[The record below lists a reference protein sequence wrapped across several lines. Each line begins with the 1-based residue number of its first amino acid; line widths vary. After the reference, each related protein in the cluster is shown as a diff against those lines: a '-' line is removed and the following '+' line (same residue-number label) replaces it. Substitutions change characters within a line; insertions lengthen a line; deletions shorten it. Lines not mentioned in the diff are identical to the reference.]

1 MFSPLPSAPS
11 NSSLQHLI
19 ASCHLPLYDP
29 AIIQI
34 MNDGISQGVDIQL
47 KILQTLLFVITNFPT
62 INGRQLANVRAFV
75 MLHKSRTALVS
86 STVTATPRQLVM
98 FVVDKVVQDHR
109 LLLANELES
118 ITLPDMMTQAFRPA
132 ACDASLSSR
141 TSTFALELIESVLT
155 NYHQC
160 VSLPLYP
167 YESPLIRIAT
177 PLGHLFPPLTPQNAV
192 RAIRLPACPP
202 RHLNCHP
209 PAQATV
215 LQASSRRRQAETIL
229 TLLIKLIHDETDT
242 GEPRWMRVLAMEIML
257 CSDLC
262 SDAEFM
268 RSVWQR
274 FDALATDSDTRSA
287 SSARAVVAP
296 SPSSYPPAL
305 KHLVTSRPALFRV
318 SAQIHHSSG
327 SVAEMVVTAV
337 STTVSNVVGMAD
349 TEAGLSVQTAA
360 MKVQCVDQ
368 LDKADASLIPD
379 GCIYLLGVQFPVSLS
394 DILAGYTFSTTS
406 SWPKSHPRVQPSPY
420 MHRAHST
427 LLRCPK
433 LTQPR
438 LGHELCP

>member
-1 MFSPLPSAPS
+1 
-11 NSSLQHLI
+11 
-19 ASCHLPLYDP
+19 
-29 AIIQI
+29 
-34 MNDGISQGVDIQL
+34 MNDGISQGVDIRL

-75 MLHKSRTALVS
+75 MYSLFSS
-86 STVTATPRQLVM
+86 STDGPPSAFQLRQLVM

-118 ITLPDMMTQAFRPA
+118 ITLPDTMTQALRPA

-167 YESPLIRIAT
+167 SETRMLAVVLKPLSYSQHPSSYPYCNT
-177 PLGHLFPPLTPQNAV
+177 SGHLFPPLTPQNA
-192 RAIRLPACPP
+192 
-202 RHLNCHP
+202 
-209 PAQATV
+209 
-215 LQASSRRRQAETIL
+215 AETIL

-242 GEPRWMRVLAMEIML
+242 GEPRWMRVLAMEIMCGL

-337 STTVSNVVGMAD
+337 STTVSNVVGMPD

-379 GCIYLLGVQFPVSLS
+379 GVYFFYNVLMAQKPPSGSTEPVHASGTLNPTTLPET
-394 DILAGYTFSTTS
+394 DPTQAG
-406 SWPKSHPRVQPSPY
+406 P
-420 MHRAHST
+420 
-427 LLRCPK
+427 
-433 LTQPR
+433 
-438 LGHELCP
+438 